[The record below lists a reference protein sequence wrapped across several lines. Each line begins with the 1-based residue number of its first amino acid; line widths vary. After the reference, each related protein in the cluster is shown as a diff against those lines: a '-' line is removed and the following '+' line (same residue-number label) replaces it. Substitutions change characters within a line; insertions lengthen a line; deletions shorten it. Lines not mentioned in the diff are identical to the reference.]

1 MIIPNKKILASI
13 LLILISFV
21 GLAAQHDGPPQ
32 PVVQGTPP
40 PPGLPIDN
48 GLMVL
53 LVAAIVFGIYK
64 TLEFSKKPTQA

>member
-21 GLAAQHDGPPQ
+21 GLAAQRD
-32 PVVQGTPP
+32 VPP
-40 PPGLPIDN
+40 PPVAHAPPPVGLPIDN
-48 GLMVL
+48 GLIVL

-64 TLEFSKKPTQA
+64 TLELSKKPTQA